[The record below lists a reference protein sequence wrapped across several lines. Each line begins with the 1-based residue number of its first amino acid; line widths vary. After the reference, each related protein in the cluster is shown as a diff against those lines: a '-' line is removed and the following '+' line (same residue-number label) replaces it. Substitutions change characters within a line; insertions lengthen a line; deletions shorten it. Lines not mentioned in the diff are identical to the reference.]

1 MSTITD
7 HANATPNKPAFI
19 MGSTGE
25 TVTFGELDGI
35 ANQVAQLLRASGVQQ
50 GQHIAMMMKNCREFM
65 EIMFGCMRAGV
76 VFTPIST
83 HLKKDET
90 AYIIN
95 NCRAQL
101 FIASASLADVAA
113 EAAAQA
119 PALEHCFIVGG
130 ERAGFV
136 DWHSTLAAQPSEPIA
151 DQSLGVPML
160 YSSGT
165 TGKPKGVF
173 RAPENIDLDAPHP
186 LKLAGAYYGFN
197 TDTIYLSPAPLYH
210 AAPLHYNTLN
220 LIQGGT
226 SVIMERFDP
235 EQALALI
242 ERHKAT
248 HSQWVPVMFIRML
261 KLPEEI
267 RSKYDV
273 SSMQRAIHAAAPCP
287 VDIKRQMIDWWGPV
301 ICEYYS
307 SSEGVGFTL
316 IDSEDWLNH
325 PGSVGR
331 PLTGIPKILDE
342 NLQELPVGEVG
353 QIYFAEVARF
363 EYFDEPGKTDEA
375 FDSRGWGTVGDMGY
389 LDEEGYLYLTDRKN
403 FMIITGGVNV
413 YPAEIEGLLVT
424 HPKVADVAVFGIS
437 NEEFGEEVKAVVQL
451 MDHNDA
457 STETAEDLTLWMKER
472 LASLKVPRSIDFM
485 EQLPRMDNGKL
496 YKRHLM
502 DAYK

>member
-1 MSTITD
+1 V
-7 HANATPNKPAFI
+7 
-19 MGSTGE
+19 E
-25 TVTFGELDGI
+25 
-35 ANQVAQLLRASGVQQ
+35 
-50 GQHIAMMMKNCREFM
+50 
-65 EIMFGCMRAGV
+65 
-76 VFTPIST
+76 
-83 HLKKDET
+83 
-90 AYIIN
+90 
-95 NCRAQL
+95 
-101 FIASASLADVAA
+101 VAA
-113 EAAAQA
+113 EAAEQA
-119 PALEHCFIVGG
+119 PQLRRSFVIKG
-130 ERAGFV
+130 EKIGFS
-136 DWHSTLAAQPSEPIA
+136 DWHTALVEQSADPIP

-173 RAPENIDLDAPHP
+173 RTPENIDLDAPHP

-197 TDTIYLSPAPLYH
+197 ADTVYLSPAPLYH

-226 SVIMERFDP
+226 SIIMERFDP
-235 EQALALI
+235 EEALALI
-242 ERHKAT
+242 EKYKTT
-248 HSQWVPVMFIRML
+248 HSQWVPVMFVRML
-261 KLPEEI
+261 KLPESV
-267 RSKYDV
+267 RGQYDV

-287 VDIKRQMIDWWGPV
+287 IDIKRQMIDWWGPV

-307 SSEGVGFTL
+307 SSEGVGFTI
-316 IDSEDWLNH
+316 IDAEDWLAH

-342 NLQELPVGEVG
+342 QLQELPIGEVG

-363 EYFDEPGKTDEA
+363 EYFDEPGKTEEA
-375 FDSRGWGTVGDMGY
+375 FDTRGWGTVGDMGY
-389 LDEEGYLYLTDRKN
+389 LDGEGYLYLTDRKN

-424 HPKVADVAVFGIS
+424 HPQVADVAVFGIP

-451 MDHNDA
+451 MNHA
-457 STETAEDLTLWMKER
+457 QATQETAEDLMQWMKER
-472 LASLKVPRSIDFM
+472 LSSVKVPKSIDFM

-502 DAYK
+502 DAYH

>member
-1 MSTITD
+1 
-7 HANATPNKPAFI
+7 
-19 MGSTGE
+19 
-25 TVTFGELDGI
+25 
-35 ANQVAQLLRASGVQQ
+35 
-50 GQHIAMMMKNCREFM
+50 M
-65 EIMFGCMRAGV
+65 EVMFGCMRAGV

-90 AYIIN
+90 AYILN

-101 FIASASLADVAA
+101 FIASGSLVEVAA
-113 EAAAQA
+113 EAAEQA
-119 PALEHCFIVGG
+119 PQLRRSFVIKG
-130 ERAGFV
+130 EKEGFS
-136 DWHSTLAAQPSEPIA
+136 DWHTALVEQSADPIP

-197 TDTIYLSPAPLYH
+197 ADTIYLSPAPLYH

-226 SVIMERFDP
+226 SIIMERFDP
-235 EQALALI
+235 EAALALI
-242 ERHKAT
+242 EKYKTT
-248 HSQWVPVMFIRML
+248 HSQWVPVMFVRML
-261 KLPEEI
+261 KLPESV
-267 RSKYDV
+267 RGQYDV

-287 VDIKRQMIDWWGPV
+287 IDIKRQMIDWWGPV

-307 SSEGVGFTL
+307 SSEGVGFTI
-316 IDSEDWLNH
+316 IDAEDWLAH

-342 NLQELPVGEVG
+342 ELQELPVGEVG

-363 EYFDEPGKTDEA
+363 EYFDEPGKTEEA
-375 FDSRGWGTVGDMGY
+375 FDTRGWGTVGDMGY

-424 HPKVADVAVFGIS
+424 HPLVADVAVFGIP

-451 MDHNDA
+451 MNHA
-457 STETAEDLTLWMKER
+457 QATQETAEDLMHWMKER
-472 LASLKVPRSIDFM
+472 LSSVKVPKSVDFM

-502 DAYK
+502 DAYH

>member
-1 MSTITD
+1 MPTITD
-7 HANATPNKPAFI
+7 HAIATPNKPAFI
-19 MGSTGE
+19 MGATGE
-25 TVTFGELDGI
+25 CVTFGELDAR
-35 ANQVAQLLRASGVQQ
+35 ANQVAQLLRAEGVQQ

-65 EIMFGCMRAGV
+65 EVMFGCMRAGV

-90 AYIIN
+90 AYILN

-101 FIASASLADVAA
+101 FIASGSLVEVAA
-113 EAAAQA
+113 EAAEQA
-119 PALEHCFIVGG
+119 PQLQRSFVIKGEKVG
-130 ERAGFV
+130 FS
-136 DWHSTLAAQPSEPIA
+136 DWHAALVEQSADPIP

-173 RAPENIDLDAPHP
+173 RAPENIHLDAPHP

-197 TDTIYLSPAPLYH
+197 ADTVYLSPAPLYH

-226 SVIMERFDP
+226 SIIMERFDP
-235 EQALALI
+235 EEALALI
-242 ERHKAT
+242 EKYKTT
-248 HSQWVPVMFIRML
+248 HSQWVPVMFVRML
-261 KLPEEI
+261 KLPESV
-267 RSKYDV
+267 RAQYDV

-287 VDIKRQMIDWWGPV
+287 IDIKRQMIDWWGPV

-307 SSEGVGFTL
+307 SSEGVGFTI
-316 IDSEDWLNH
+316 IDAEDWLAH

-331 PLTGIPKILDE
+331 PLTGIPKILDGQ
-342 NLQELPVGEVG
+342 LQELPVGEVG

-363 EYFDEPGKTDEA
+363 EYFDEPGKTEEA
-375 FDSRGWGTVGDMGY
+375 FDTRGWGTVGDMGY
-389 LDEEGYLYLTDRKN
+389 LDGEGYLYLTDRKN

-424 HPKVADVAVFGIS
+424 HPQVADVAVFGIP

-451 MDHNDA
+451 MNHA
-457 STETAEDLTLWMKER
+457 EATQETAAELMHWMKER
-472 LASLKVPRSIDFM
+472 LSSVKVPKSVDFM

-502 DAYK
+502 DAYH